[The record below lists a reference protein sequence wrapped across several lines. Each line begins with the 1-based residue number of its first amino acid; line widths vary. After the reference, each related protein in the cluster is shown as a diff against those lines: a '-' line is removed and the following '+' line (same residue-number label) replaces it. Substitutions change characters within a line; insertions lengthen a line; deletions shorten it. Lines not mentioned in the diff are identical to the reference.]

1 DAPSGPSREQ
11 MQAAERMAPE
21 DRAAMIR
28 DMVAGLAARL
38 EEQPGDIDGWR
49 RLGRSYQ
56 VLGEP
61 QKAADAY
68 RQVAVALPDD
78 LEAQLDYA
86 DALLAAA
93 PDDLPP
99 AALRQ
104 MRRVLALDPQNP
116 LALFYLGQAA
126 AQAGDAATARAHWQ
140 LLLGQVPASAPERAQ
155 IQRLLDQL
163 PATPDRD

>member
-1 DAPSGPSREQ
+1 MEAGES
-11 MQAAERMAPE
+11 MAPE

-38 EEQPGDIDGWR
+38 EEQPGDLEGWR

-68 RQVAVALPDD
+68 RHVAEALPDD
-78 LEAQLDYA
+78 LEAQQDYA
-86 DALLAAA
+86 DALLATA
-93 PDDLPP
+93 PDDRLVP
-99 AALRQ
+99 AVEQQ

-116 LALFYLGQAA
+116 LALFYLGQVAA
-126 AQAGDAATARAHWQ
+126 AEGDAATARTHWQ
-140 LLLGQVPASAPERAQ
+140 RLLAQVPASAPERAQ

-163 PATPDRD
+163 PPAEPPPG

>member
-1 DAPSGPSREQ
+1 
-11 MQAAERMAPE
+11 
-21 DRAAMIR
+21 
-28 DMVAGLAARL
+28 MVAGLAARL

-68 RQVAVALPDD
+68 RHVAQALPND

-93 PDDLPP
+93 PDELSP
-99 AALRQ
+99 AAKQQ
-104 MRRVLALDPQNP
+104 MRRVLELDPRNP
-116 LALFYLGQAA
+116 AALFHLGQAA
-126 AQAGDAATARAHWQ
+126 AQAGDAAAARAHWQ
-140 LLLGQVPASAPERAQ
+140 LLLAQVPPDAPERAQ
-155 IQRLLDQL
+155 IQRLIDQL
-163 PATPDRD
+163 PAD